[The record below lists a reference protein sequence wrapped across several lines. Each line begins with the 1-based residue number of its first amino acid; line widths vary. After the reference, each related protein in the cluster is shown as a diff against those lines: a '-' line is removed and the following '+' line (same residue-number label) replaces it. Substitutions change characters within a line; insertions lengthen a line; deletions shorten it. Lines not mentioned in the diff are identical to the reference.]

1 MRDFTLVRCRMFSAN
16 IHRTCNARPFVS
28 KATKKALSYGEDLV
42 YTMLFIGALFSVG
55 HPELVELL
63 DEGALRIHPKARGN
77 APTGSKK
84 RFCYPIFLKVTID
97 RTF

>member
-1 MRDFTLVRCRMFSAN
+1 MPLYVICALPCPPHPPRSSAPSPLEKAWFVRCF
-16 IHRTCNARPFVS
+16 FV
-28 KATKKALSYGEDLV
+28 
-42 YTMLFIGALFSVG
+42 GALFSVG

-77 APTGSKK
+77 APKGSTK

>member
-1 MRDFTLVRCRMFSAN
+1 MPLYLICTLPCPPHPPRSSA
-16 IHRTCNARPFVS
+16 PS
-28 KATKKALSYGEDLV
+28 PLGKAWFA
-42 YTMLFIGALFSVG
+42 MLFVGALFSVG

-77 APTGSKK
+77 APKGSTK
-84 RFCYPIFLKVTID
+84 RFCYPTFLKVTID